1 MPTPI
6 ACSAEG
12 QSLDTLCMLTKLPTI
27 DQGTEYTLG
36 DFAVRICRTILK
48 PGEEVRGA
56 VMDVEYMPADNAI
69 AAHPAL
75 LVRSIGHFGLPLHA
89 HATSHHLRQLT

>member
-1 MPTPI
+1 
-6 ACSAEG
+6 
-12 QSLDTLCMLTKLPTI
+12 MLTKLPTI